1 MRYKLIISVLLVT
14 ISMVSCKTQ
23 STIVT
28 SKFQAEQLGI
38 YKTPS
43 KKTIAKTA
51 VAPETK
57 SIIIDTKQS
66 KITDVNEADFWLS
79 TENDSYLLDQIVNR
93 GITFL
98 GTPYRSGGT
107 STSGMDCSG
116 FIIATF
122 SGFSLKLPRTSNEMS
137 RTGLAIEKNTAKKG
151 DLIFF
156 RTNGRSAINHVG
168 MVLEVLEDEI
178 KFIHSSTQRGVIV
191 SSTKEGYYK
200 NALAQINRVI
210 N

>member
-1 MRYKLIISVLLVT
+1 MQYKTIISFLLLT
-14 ISMVSCKTQ
+14 FIMESCQTK
-23 STIVT
+23 SAIVT

-38 YKTPS
+38 YQTPS
-43 KKTIAKTA
+43 KKSTVNTPKISEIISSPFT
-51 VAPETK
+51 
-57 SIIIDTKQS
+57 SIFS
-66 KITDVNEADFWLS
+66 KISDTNEPDYWLHS
-79 TENDSYLLDQIVNR
+79 ENDSYLIDQLINR

-98 GTPYRSGGT
+98 GTPYRTGGT
-107 STSGMDCSG
+107 STTGMDCSG

-137 RTGLAIEKNTAKKG
+137 RTGLEIPTDTAKKG

-156 RTNGRSAINHVG
+156 KTNGRSVINHVG
-168 MVLEVLEDEI
+168 MILEVLDNEI

-200 NALAQINRVI
+200 NTLAKINRVI

>member
-1 MRYKLIISVLLVT
+1 MQYKTIISFLLLT
-14 ISMVSCKTQ
+14 FIMESCQTK
-23 STIVT
+23 SAIVT

-38 YKTPS
+38 YQTPS
-43 KKTIAKTA
+43 KKSTVNTPKIS
-51 VAPETK
+51 E
-57 SIIIDTKQS
+57 IISSPFTSSFS
-66 KITDVNEADFWLS
+66 KISDTNEPDYWLHS
-79 TENDSYLLDQIVNR
+79 ENDSYLIDQLIDR

-98 GTPYRSGGT
+98 GTPYRTGGT
-107 STSGMDCSG
+107 STTGMDCSG

-137 RTGLAIEKNTAKKG
+137 RTGLEIPTDTAKKG

-156 RTNGRSAINHVG
+156 KTNGRSVINHVG
-168 MVLEVLEDEI
+168 MILEVLDNEI

-200 NALAQINRVI
+200 NTLAKINRVI

>member
-1 MRYKLIISVLLVT
+1 MQYKTIISFLLLT
-14 ISMVSCKTQ
+14 FIMESCQTK
-23 STIVT
+23 SAIVT

-38 YKTPS
+38 YQTPS
-43 KKTIAKTA
+43 KKSTVNTPKISEIISSPFT
-51 VAPETK
+51 
-57 SIIIDTKQS
+57 SIFS
-66 KITDVNEADFWLS
+66 KISDTNEPDYWLHS
-79 TENDSYLLDQIVNR
+79 ENVSYLIDQLINR

-98 GTPYRSGGT
+98 GTPYRTGGT
-107 STSGMDCSG
+107 STTGMDCSG

-137 RTGLAIEKNTAKKG
+137 RTGLEIPTDTAKKG

-156 RTNGRSAINHVG
+156 KTNGRSVINHVG
-168 MVLEVLEDEI
+168 MILEVLDNEI

-200 NALAQINRVI
+200 NTLAKINRVI

>member
-1 MRYKLIISVLLVT
+1 MLLT
-14 ISMVSCKTQ
+14 FIMESCQTK
-23 STIVT
+23 SAIVT

-43 KKTIAKTA
+43 KKSTVNTPKIS
-51 VAPETK
+51 E
-57 SIIIDTKQS
+57 IISSSFTSSFS
-66 KITDVNEADFWLS
+66 KISDTNEPDYWLHS
-79 TENDSYLLDQIVNR
+79 ENDSYLIDQLINR

-98 GTPYRSGGT
+98 GTPYRTGGT
-107 STSGMDCSG
+107 STTGMDCSG

-137 RTGLAIEKNTAKKG
+137 RTGLEIPTDTAKKG

-156 RTNGRSAINHVG
+156 KTNGRSVINHVG
-168 MVLEVLEDEI
+168 MILEVLDNEI

-200 NALAQINRVI
+200 NTLAKINRVI

>member
-1 MRYKLIISVLLVT
+1 MLHTFI
-14 ISMVSCKTQ
+14 MESCQTK
-23 STIVT
+23 SAIVT

-38 YKTPS
+38 YQTPS
-43 KKTIAKTA
+43 KKSTVNTPK
-51 VAPETK
+51 K
-57 SIIIDTKQS
+57 SEIISSPFTSSFS
-66 KITDVNEADFWLS
+66 KISDTNEPDYWLHS
-79 TENDSYLLDQIVNR
+79 ENDSYLIDQLIDR

-98 GTPYRSGGT
+98 GTPYRTGGT
-107 STSGMDCSG
+107 STTGMDCSG

-137 RTGLAIEKNTAKKG
+137 RTGLEIPTDTAKKG

-156 RTNGRSAINHVG
+156 KTNGRSVINHVG
-168 MVLEVLEDEI
+168 MILEVLDNEI

-200 NALAQINRVI
+200 NTLAKINRVI

>member
-1 MRYKLIISVLLVT
+1 MQYKTILSVLILT
-14 ISMVSCKTQ
+14 LLMVSCSTQ
-23 STIVT
+23 SSIVT
-28 SKFQAEQLGI
+28 SKLQAEQLGI

-51 VAPETK
+51 KPPQNKTIPTK
-57 SIIIDTKQS
+57 AESVKIDEST
-66 KITDVNEADFWLS
+66 EADYWVHS
-79 TENDSYLLDQIVNR
+79 ENDNYLADQVINR

-98 GTPYRSGGT
+98 GTPYRTGGT
-107 STSGMDCSG
+107 TRSGMDCSG

-122 SGFSLKLPRTSNEMS
+122 SEFNLNLPRTSNDMS
-137 RTGLAIEKNTAKKG
+137 KKGVEIEKDAAKKG

-156 RTNGRSAINHVG
+156 KTNGRSVINHVG
-168 MVLEVLEDEI
+168 MVLEVSDDEI

-200 NALAQINRVI
+200 NTLAKINRVI
-210 N
+210 D

>member
-1 MRYKLIISVLLVT
+1 MLLT
-14 ISMVSCKTQ
+14 FIMESCQTK
-23 STIVT
+23 SAIVT

-43 KKTIAKTA
+43 KKSTVNTPKIS
-51 VAPETK
+51 E
-57 SIIIDTKQS
+57 IISSPFTSSFS
-66 KITDVNEADFWLS
+66 KISDTNEPDYWLHS
-79 TENDSYLLDQIVNR
+79 ENDSYLIDQLINR

-98 GTPYRSGGT
+98 GTPYRTGGT
-107 STSGMDCSG
+107 STTGMDCSG

-137 RTGLAIEKNTAKKG
+137 RTGLEIPTDTAKKG

-156 RTNGRSAINHVG
+156 KTNGRSVINHVG
-168 MVLEVLEDEI
+168 MILEVLDNEI

-200 NALAQINRVI
+200 NTLAKINRVI

>member
-1 MRYKLIISVLLVT
+1 MLLT
-14 ISMVSCKTQ
+14 FIMESCQTK
-23 STIVT
+23 SAIVT

-43 KKTIAKTA
+43 KKSTVNNPKIS
-51 VAPETK
+51 E
-57 SIIIDTKQS
+57 IISSPFTSSFS
-66 KITDVNEADFWLS
+66 KISDTNEPDYWLHS
-79 TENDSYLLDQIVNR
+79 ENDSYLIDQLINR

-98 GTPYRSGGT
+98 GTPYRTGGT
-107 STSGMDCSG
+107 STTGMDCSG

-137 RTGLAIEKNTAKKG
+137 RTGLEIPTDTAKKG

-156 RTNGRSAINHVG
+156 KTNGRSVINHVG
-168 MVLEVLEDEI
+168 MILEVLDNEI

-200 NALAQINRVI
+200 NTLAKINRVI

>member
-1 MRYKLIISVLLVT
+1 MLLT
-14 ISMVSCKTQ
+14 FIMESCQTK
-23 STIVT
+23 SAIVT

-38 YKTPS
+38 YQTPS
-43 KKTIAKTA
+43 KKSTVNTPKIS
-51 VAPETK
+51 E
-57 SIIIDTKQS
+57 IISSPFTSSFS
-66 KITDVNEADFWLS
+66 KISDTNEPDYWLHS
-79 TENDSYLLDQIVNR
+79 ENDSYLIDQLINR

-98 GTPYRSGGT
+98 GTPYRTGGT
-107 STSGMDCSG
+107 STTGMDCSG

-137 RTGLAIEKNTAKKG
+137 RTGLEIPTDTAKKG

-156 RTNGRSAINHVG
+156 KTNGRSVINHVG
-168 MVLEVLEDEI
+168 MILEVLDNEI

-200 NALAQINRVI
+200 NTLAKINRVI

>member
-1 MRYKLIISVLLVT
+1 MLLT
-14 ISMVSCKTQ
+14 FIMESCQTK
-23 STIVT
+23 SAIVT

-38 YKTPS
+38 YQTPS
-43 KKTIAKTA
+43 KKSTVNTPKISEIISSPFT
-51 VAPETK
+51 
-57 SIIIDTKQS
+57 SIFS
-66 KITDVNEADFWLS
+66 KISDTNEPDYWLHS
-79 TENDSYLLDQIVNR
+79 ENDSYLIDQLINR

-98 GTPYRSGGT
+98 GTPYRTGGT
-107 STSGMDCSG
+107 STTGMDCSG

-137 RTGLAIEKNTAKKG
+137 RTGLEIPTDTAKKG

-156 RTNGRSAINHVG
+156 KTNGRSVINHVG
-168 MVLEVLEDEI
+168 MILEVLDNEI

-200 NALAQINRVI
+200 NTLAKINRVI

>member
-1 MRYKLIISVLLVT
+1 MQYKTIISFLLLT
-14 ISMVSCKTQ
+14 FIMESCQTK
-23 STIVT
+23 SAIVT

-38 YKTPS
+38 YQTPS
-43 KKTIAKTA
+43 KKSTVNTPKIS
-51 VAPETK
+51 E
-57 SIIIDTKQS
+57 IISSPFTSSFS
-66 KITDVNEADFWLS
+66 KISDTNEPDYWLHS
-79 TENDSYLLDQIVNR
+79 ENDSYLIDQLINR

-98 GTPYRSGGT
+98 GTPYRTGGT
-107 STSGMDCSG
+107 STTGMDCSG

-137 RTGLAIEKNTAKKG
+137 RTGLEIPTDTAKKG

-156 RTNGRSAINHVG
+156 KTNGRSVINHVG
-168 MVLEVLEDEI
+168 MILEVLDNEI

-200 NALAQINRVI
+200 NTLAKINRVI

>member
-1 MRYKLIISVLLVT
+1 MLLT
-14 ISMVSCKTQ
+14 FIMESCQTK
-23 STIVT
+23 SAIVT

-43 KKTIAKTA
+43 KKSTVNNPKIS
-51 VAPETK
+51 E
-57 SIIIDTKQS
+57 IISSPFVSSFS
-66 KITDVNEADFWLS
+66 KISDTNEPDYWLHS
-79 TENDSYLLDQIVNR
+79 ENDSYLIDQLINR

-98 GTPYRSGGT
+98 GTPYRTGGT
-107 STSGMDCSG
+107 STTGMDCSG

-137 RTGLAIEKNTAKKG
+137 RTGLEIPTDTAKKG

-156 RTNGRSAINHVG
+156 KTNGRSVINHVG
-168 MVLEVLEDEI
+168 MILEVLDNEI

-200 NALAQINRVI
+200 NTLAKINRVI